1 MIEYDFK
8 KQPNRLHESS
18 VKWRESENNPNLLQ
32 LWVADMDFQVM
43 PEIREAL
50 ITHVSQDILG
60 YTYPRQDLYQAIIN
74 WEMTEHG
81 YGISKDCLLFIDGV
95 VPALSIALQ
104 SYTQEGDAVLINS
117 PVYPPFARTI
127 QANNRKVVRNELV
140 ISEGR
145 YTIDFEQLEKQ
156 ISEEQVK
163 IYFLCNPHNPG
174 GRVWS
179 QEELF
184 KIGTLCQK
192 YQVLLV
198 SDEIHQDLALFGNKH
213 HSFNTIRS
221 DFKDFSIILSS
232 ATKTF
237 NIAGTK
243 NSFVMIENPILRRLF
258 KKTQIK
264 NNQLEI
270 PTVGLVATEAAYT
283 YGRDWLNQLKKTLEE
298 NITFVTDFLGEYT
311 KISVMKPEG
320 TYLIWLDFTSY
331 GLEQKDLMTK
341 LKEEAHLVLNDG
353 ETFGKS
359 GKGYARFNAATPMSV
374 IVNACQRLAR
384 VFPK

>member
-163 IYFLCNPHNPG
+163 LYFLCNPHNPG

-221 DFKDFSIILSS
+221 DFNDFSIILSS

-237 NIAGTK
+237 NIAGIK
-243 NSFVMIENPILRRLF
+243 NSFAMIENPILRRLF

-311 KISVMKPEG
+311 KIRVMKPEG
-320 TYLIWLDFTSY
+320 TYLIWLDFTAY

-374 IVNACQRLAR
+374 IVKACQRLAR

>member
-18 VKWRESENNPNLLQ
+18 VKWRESENNSNLLQ

-74 WEMTEHG
+74 WEMIEHG

-163 IYFLCNPHNPG
+163 LYFLCNPHNPG

-243 NSFVMIENPILRRLF
+243 NSFAMIENPILRRLF

-311 KISVMKPEG
+311 KIRVMKPEG
-320 TYLIWLDFTSY
+320 TYLIWLDFTAY
-331 GLEQKDLMTK
+331 GLEQKELMTK

-374 IVNACQRLAR
+374 IVKGCQRLAR

>member
-163 IYFLCNPHNPG
+163 LYFLCNPHNPG

-243 NSFVMIENPILRRLF
+243 NSFAMIENPILRRLF
-258 KKTQIK
+258 KK
-264 NNQLEI
+264 
-270 PTVGLVATEAAYT
+270 
-283 YGRDWLNQLKKTLEE
+283 
-298 NITFVTDFLGEYT
+298 
-311 KISVMKPEG
+311 
-320 TYLIWLDFTSY
+320 
-331 GLEQKDLMTK
+331 
-341 LKEEAHLVLNDG
+341 
-353 ETFGKS
+353 
-359 GKGYARFNAATPMSV
+359 NA
-374 IVNACQRLAR
+374 N
-384 VFPK
+384 

>member
-163 IYFLCNPHNPG
+163 LYFLCNPHNPG

-243 NSFVMIENPILRRLF
+243 NSFAMIENPTLRRLF

-311 KISVMKPEG
+311 KIRVMKPEG
-320 TYLIWLDFTSY
+320 TYLIWLDFTAY
-331 GLEQKDLMTK
+331 GLE
-341 LKEEAHLVLNDG
+341 
-353 ETFGKS
+353 
-359 GKGYARFNAATPMSV
+359 
-374 IVNACQRLAR
+374 
-384 VFPK
+384 